1 MLVTIRSK
9 NKLELEPKVKAYA
22 ENKLVK
28 LENYFTTRDN
38 PEANVLCKEYPE
50 AKAVEITIP
59 TKNIILRAEVKG
71 ESFYEAIDLAVDKL
85 EGQIK
90 RHKSKIYSSMKRREG
105 LSNYYATENDFNPEQ
120 MKEDIMDSASN
131 LVKNKKLEL
140 KPMTV
145 DDAITQMELLGHDF
159 FIFLNVETNKV
170 SVVYLREDYDYG
182 IIETNM

>member
-9 NKLELEPKVKAYA
+9 NKVELEPKVKDYA
-22 ENKLVK
+22 ESKLSK
-28 LENYFTTRDN
+28 LNQYFSDRDN
-38 PEANVLCKEYPE
+38 PSANVLCKEYPE

-59 TKNIILRAEVKG
+59 TKNIILRAEVKDDTFLG
-71 ESFYEAIDLAVDKL
+71 AIDLAVDKL
-85 EGQIK
+85 ESQIK

-105 LSNYYATENDFNPEQ
+105 LSQYYSTNSDFDLEKMKTEVLAT
-120 MKEDIMDSASN
+120 N
-131 LVKNKKLEL
+131 LVKSKQVEL

-159 FIFLNVETNKV
+159 FIFYNVEKEKV
-170 SVVYLREDYDYG
+170 CVVYLRNDHDYG